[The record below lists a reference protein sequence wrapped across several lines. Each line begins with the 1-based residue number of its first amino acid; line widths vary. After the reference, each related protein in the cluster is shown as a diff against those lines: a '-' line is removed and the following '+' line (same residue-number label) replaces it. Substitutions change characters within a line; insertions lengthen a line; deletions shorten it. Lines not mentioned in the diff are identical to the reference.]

1 MKVHRFRI
9 TMIENQSTNEW
20 DREDEETVLASGA
33 DTLEEAYEEA
43 AEELR
48 DILKRQYDDKLNA
61 LLKKPKEDWEY

>member
-61 LLKKPKEDWEY
+61 LLNKQDT